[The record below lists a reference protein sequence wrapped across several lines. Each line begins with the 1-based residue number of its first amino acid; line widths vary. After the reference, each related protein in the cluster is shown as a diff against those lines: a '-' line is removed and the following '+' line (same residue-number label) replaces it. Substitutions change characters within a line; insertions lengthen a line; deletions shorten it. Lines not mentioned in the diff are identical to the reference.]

1 MIKNVLKKLVVYI
14 LNWESRL
21 ILRKYK
27 PKIIGITGNVGK
39 TSTKEAIA
47 AVMSTAYQIRKSEK
61 SYNSELGI
69 PLTIIGCHTAW
80 NSVVGWLTNIYRGLL
95 LIVTKQKYP
104 EWLIL
109 EVGADRPGDIKSV
122 VKWIKFDVA
131 VVSRLPD
138 VPVHIEFFKSKDQ
151 VIDEKMSLP
160 LSVRADGL
168 VILNADDLNIMS
180 RQDKIKAKIITYGF
194 GENAQVKASNDHIM
208 YEEVNG
214 QSVPSG
220 FAFKVDCEGSN
231 VPVRITGAL
240 GNHLVYPVL
249 AAIATGTNLGIN
261 LVKAIETL
269 GAHIPPPGRLH
280 LLPGLNSSTLLDDTY
295 NSSPV
300 AVVAAIKTLD
310 QIETAGRKIA
320 VLGDMMELGSH
331 TAEEH
336 RRVGELVA
344 GVVDLFISVGVR
356 SKFTHEAVLASGLSS
371 DKVFHFDRSDEAGE
385 FLKTIIASG
394 DIILF
399 KGSQS
404 IRMEKAVALVLSD
417 KVDKAQSL
425 VRQDDEWL
433 NR

>member
-1 MIKNVLKKLVVYI
+1 MTKNILKKIIVYI

-27 PKIIGITGNVGK
+27 PKIIGITGSVGK
-39 TSTKEAIA
+39 TSTKEAVA
-47 AVMSTAYQIRKSEK
+47 AVMAMVYRIRKSEK

-80 NSVVGWLTNIYRGLL
+80 NSIVGWLVNIYRGLL
-95 LIVTKQKYP
+95 LIITKQEYP

-122 VKWIKFDVA
+122 VRWIKFDVA
-131 VVSRLPD
+131 IVSRLPD
-138 VPVHIEFFKSKDQ
+138 VPVHIEFFKSKEQ

-168 VILNADDLNIMS
+168 VILNTDDQNIMS
-180 RQDKIKAKIITYGF
+180 RQDKIKGKIITYGF

-208 YEEVNG
+208 YEEASG
-214 QSVPSG
+214 ISTPIG

-249 AAIATGTNLGIN
+249 AAIATGTNLGVN

-269 GAHIPPPGRLH
+269 ATHVPPPGRLH
-280 LLPGLNSSTLLDDTY
+280 LLPGLNNSTLLDDTY

-300 AVVAAIKTLD
+300 AVVAAIKTLE
-310 QIETAGRKIA
+310 QIETTGRKIA
-320 VLGDMMELGSH
+320 VLGDMMELGNH

-344 GVVDLFISVGVR
+344 PIVDIFISVGVR
-356 SKFTHEAVLASGLSS
+356 SKFTHEAVLTAGLSS

-385 FLKTIIASG
+385 FLKTIISTG